1 MKIGIDIDNTITDT
15 LPLLKKYCEEYN
27 SNVVK
32 RNLEINPYGF
42 STSNLFDWTKD
53 EEMNFC
59 SKYLEEVVLSA
70 KIKSQAKE
78 IIKKLKDEKNY
89 IYIITARK
97 EPYFKDPYKMTKKYL
112 DENNI
117 LYDELIVGC
126 DNKYDFCR
134 KNKIDVMI
142 DDEPQNINSISKMI
156 PVIVFSGVQNQ
167 MCNGNNIIRVNSWN
181 EVYEYLKNYY
191 IKD

>member
-1 MKIGIDIDNTITDT
+1 
-15 LPLLKKYCEEYN
+15 
-27 SNVVK
+27 
-32 RNLEINPYGF
+32 
-42 STSNLFDWTKD
+42 
-53 EEMNFC
+53 
-59 SKYLEEVVLSA
+59 
-70 KIKSQAKE
+70 
-78 IIKKLKDEKNY
+78 
-89 IYIITARK
+89 
-97 EPYFKDPYKMTKKYL
+97 MTKKFL

-134 KNKIDVMI
+134 ENKIDVMI

-181 EVYEYLKNYY
+181 EVYEYFENYY